1 MEVRFLVCSLFLI
14 SFTGLKA
21 QGNFSAAVNF
31 KTEPT
36 EKINFNETDI
46 TLFYQ
51 KKLGTK
57 SKIANTLEYSNLKVN
72 YELNPY
78 NFYADQDRFNQVQN
92 KFEFSSE
99 IAEKTKWKLSVIP
112 TANFESKLDFS
123 DVTVLGSLEISQ
135 QIGSKLNVI
144 AGVGRTSI
152 FGAPKITPM
161 IAFDYK
167 MNEKTDFRIGF
178 PDSRISYSNND
189 RNKFSLTNSFNGN
202 FYHLD
207 EKSTTDYNAEK
218 AVLSQM
224 TSALEYERNVGSHCF
239 LNFKAGYDFN
249 KKYNLLDSND
259 HKVYDY
265 STGNGYVLGIGIKY
279 KQ

>member
-1 MEVRFLVCSLFLI
+1 MKVRFIICSLFLI
-14 SFTGLKA
+14 SFLGLKA
-21 QGNFSAAVNF
+21 QENFSATLNF

-36 EKINFNETDI
+36 DKINFSETNI
-46 TLFYQ
+46 AVFYQ

-72 YELNPY
+72 YEFNPY
-78 NFYADQDRFNQVQN
+78 NFYADQDKFNQVQD
-92 KFEFSSE
+92 KFEYSSE
-99 IAEKTKWKLSVIP
+99 ITEKTRWQLSVVP
-112 TANFESKLDFS
+112 TANFQSKLDFS

-135 QIGSKLNVI
+135 QLSSKFNVI
-144 AGVGRTSI
+144 VGAGRTSI
-152 FGAPKITPM
+152 FGAPKFTP
-161 IAFDYK
+161 IVAFNYK
-167 MNEKTDFRIGF
+167 MNEKTNFKIGF

-207 EKSTTDYNAEK
+207 EKNVDNNAEK

-224 TSALEYERNVGSHCF
+224 TSALEYERNVAANWF

-259 HKVYDY
+259 HKIYDY
-265 STGNGYVLGIGIKY
+265 NNGNGYVLGIGIKY

>member
-1 MEVRFLVCSLFLI
+1 MKVRFLICSLFLI
-14 SFTGLKA
+14 SFFGLKA
-21 QGNFSAAVNF
+21 QENLSATVNF

-46 TLFYQ
+46 AVLYQ
-51 KKLGTK
+51 KRIGTK

-78 NFYADQDRFNQVQN
+78 NFYADQDQFNQVQN
-92 KFEFSSE
+92 KFEYSSE
-99 IAEKTKWKLSVIP
+99 IAEKTKWQVSIIP
-112 TANFESKLDFS
+112 TANFQSKLDFS
-123 DVTVLGSLEISQ
+123 DIIVLGSLAISQ
-135 QIGSKLNVI
+135 QFGSQLSVT
-144 AGVGRTSI
+144 VGAERSSI
-152 FGAPKITPM
+152 FGAPRIIPM
-161 IAFDYK
+161 VAFDYK
-167 MNEKTDFRIGF
+167 MNEKTDFKIGF
-178 PDSRISYSNND
+178 PDSRISYSNNE

-207 EKSTTDYNAEK
+207 ETAKTINNAEK

-224 TSALEYERNVGSHCF
+224 TSALEYERNVGGNWF

-249 KKYNLLDSND
+249 KKYNLLDNSD
-259 HKVYDY
+259 HKIYDY
-265 STGNGYVLGIGIKY
+265 NSGNGYVLGIGIKY

>member
-1 MEVRFLVCSLFLI
+1 MKVRFIICSLFLI
-14 SFTGLKA
+14 SFLGLKA
-21 QGNFSAAVNF
+21 QENFSATLNF

-36 EKINFNETDI
+36 DKINFSETNI
-46 TLFYQ
+46 AVFYQ

-57 SKIANTLEYSNLKVN
+57 SKIANTLEYFNLKVN
-72 YELNPY
+72 YEFNPY
-78 NFYADQDRFNQVQN
+78 NFYVDQDKFNQVQD
-92 KFEFSSE
+92 KFEYSSE
-99 IAEKTKWKLSVIP
+99 ITEKTRWQLSVVP
-112 TANFESKLDFS
+112 TANFQSKLDFS

-135 QIGSKLNVI
+135 QLSSKFNVI
-144 AGVGRTSI
+144 VGAGRTSI
-152 FGAPKITPM
+152 FGVPKFTP
-161 IAFDYK
+161 IVAFDYK
-167 MNEKTDFRIGF
+167 MNEKTDFKIGF

-207 EKSTTDYNAEK
+207 EKNVDNNAEK

-224 TSALEYERNVGSHCF
+224 TSALEYERNVAANWF

-259 HKVYDY
+259 HKIYDY
-265 STGNGYVLGIGIKY
+265 NNGNGYVLGIGIKY

>member
-1 MEVRFLVCSLFLI
+1 MKVRFIICSLFLI
-14 SFTGLKA
+14 SFLGLKA
-21 QGNFSAAVNF
+21 QENFSATLNF

-36 EKINFNETDI
+36 DKINFSETNI
-46 TLFYQ
+46 AVFYQ

-72 YELNPY
+72 YEFNPY
-78 NFYADQDRFNQVQN
+78 NFYADQDKFNQVQD
-92 KFEFSSE
+92 KFEYSSE
-99 IAEKTKWKLSVIP
+99 ITEKTRWQLSVVP
-112 TANFESKLDFS
+112 TANFQSKLDFS

-135 QIGSKLNVI
+135 QLSSKFNVI
-144 AGVGRTSI
+144 VGAGRTSI
-152 FGAPKITPM
+152 FGAPKFTP
-161 IAFDYK
+161 IVAFDYK
-167 MNEKTDFRIGF
+167 MNEKTDFEIGF

-207 EKSTTDYNAEK
+207 EKNVDNNAEK

-224 TSALEYERNVGSHCF
+224 TSALEYERNVAANWF

-259 HKVYDY
+259 HKIYDY
-265 STGNGYVLGIGIKY
+265 NNGNGYVLGIGIKY

>member
-1 MEVRFLVCSLFLI
+1 MKVRFLVCSLFLI
-14 SFTGLKA
+14 SFLGLKA
-21 QGNFSAAVNF
+21 QENFSAAINF

-36 EKINFNETDI
+36 EKINFSETNI
-46 TLFYQ
+46 AVFYQ
-51 KKLGTK
+51 KKIETK

-78 NFYADQDRFNQVQN
+78 DFYADQDKYNQIQN
-92 KFEFSSE
+92 KFEYSSE
-99 IAEKTKWKLSVIP
+99 IAEKTKCKLSVIP
-112 TANFESKLDFS
+112 TANFQSKLDFS

-135 QIGSKLNVI
+135 QIGSKLSLI
-144 AGVGRTSI
+144 AGFGRTSI
-152 FGAPKITPM
+152 FGAPKITP
-161 IAFDYK
+161 IVAFDYK
-167 MNEKTDFRIGF
+167 MNDKTDFRIGF
-178 PDSRISYSNND
+178 PDSKISYSNND

-207 EKSTTDYNAEK
+207 ETSSADDNAEK
-218 AVLSQM
+218 AALSQM
-224 TSALEYERNVGSHCF
+224 TSALEYERNVGGNWF

-259 HKVYDY
+259 HKIYDY
-265 STGNGYVLGIGIKY
+265 NTGNGYVLGIGIKY